1 MERIKYFPWESLI
14 DILLNYV
21 DIGIHIVDKNGVTL
35 FYNKANSKLEGLTEE
50 EVIGKNILEV
60 FPSLTPETS
69 TLLKVLKTGEPIIN
83 KLQVFLTYKGK
94 EITTLNTTFPLY
106 YGGELIGAIELSRD
120 ITEVK
125 KLSEKIIELQSEKE
139 ELVNKIQKLPNLDDF
154 KTKDERI
161 LKIKEEIKKI
171 KDLDTPI
178 LIVGEPQV
186 GKRLLAQIIHSTSE
200 RKDKKFLYLNCSTI
214 EESLLEETIFGIYD
228 SKQKLLKEGLIHI
241 VNGGTLYLA
250 NIDFLPLNLQD
261 KLAIL
266 IESGELSGRLITSI
280 ETLPIFSIKEGKLKK
295 DLYYLI
301 SKIEFDIPPLRERK
315 EDIKLLSDYFLNK
328 LNKKY
333 KQNKK
338 FGEDFINFLLSFS
351 FPGNVG
357 ELFYIIEYSYLNS
370 EGKIIKKSSLPK
382 SIYYKELSLNDISS
396 EFEKKII
403 EEVLEISNNNIS
415 KASKILKIPR
425 QTLQYKIKKLKIGER
440 RKAWEE
446 IDLEDIE

>member
-125 KLSEKIIELQSEKE
+125 KLSEKIIELQSEKRE
-139 ELVNKIQKLPNLDDF
+139 ETKEIQKLPDLDDF
-154 KTKDERI
+154 KTKNERI

-186 GKRLLAQIIHSTSE
+186 GKRLLAQIIHSTSN
-200 RKDKKFLYLNCSTI
+200 RKNRRFLYLNCSTL
-214 EESLLEETIFGIYD
+214 EESLLEETIFGVFD
-228 SKQKLLKEGLIHI
+228 SNQKLIKEGLVHI

-250 NIDFLPLNLQD
+250 NVDSLPLNLQD

-266 IESGELSGRLITSI
+266 IESGELSGGLITSI

-301 SKIEFDIPPLRERK
+301 SKIEFDIPPLRDRK

-333 KQNKK
+333 KKDKK
-338 FGEDFINFLLSFS
+338 FSEDFMDFLLSFN

-370 EGKIIKKSSLPK
+370 EGKIINKNSLPK
-382 SIYYKELSLNDISS
+382 SIYFKEISLNEISKD
-396 EFEKKII
+396 FEKKII
-403 EEVLEISNNNIS
+403 EEVLHISNNNIS

-440 RKAWEE
+440 RKVWKE
-446 IDLEDIE
+446 INLEDIE

>member
-161 LKIKEEIKKI
+161 LKIKEEIKKV

>member
-440 RKAWEE
+440 RKA
-446 IDLEDIE
+446 

>member
-125 KLSEKIIELQSEKE
+125 KLSEKIIELQSEKRE
-139 ELVNKIQKLPNLDDF
+139 ETKEIQKLPDLDDF

-171 KDLDTPI
+171 KELDTPI

-186 GKRLLAQIIHSTSE
+186 GKRLLAQIIHSTSN
-200 RKDKKFLYLNCSTI
+200 RKNRRFLYLNCSTLQ
-214 EESLLEETIFGIYD
+214 ESLLEETIFGVFD
-228 SKQKLLKEGLIHI
+228 SNQKLIKEGLVHI

-250 NIDFLPLNLQD
+250 NVDSLPLNLQD

-266 IESGELSGRLITSI
+266 IESGELSGGLITSI

-301 SKIEFDIPPLRERK
+301 SKIEFDIPPLRDRK

-333 KQNKK
+333 KKDKK
-338 FGEDFINFLLSFS
+338 FSEDFMNFLLSFN

-370 EGKIIKKSSLPK
+370 EGKKINKNSLPK
-382 SIYYKELSLNDISS
+382 SIYFKEISLNEIS
-396 EFEKKII
+396 EDFEKKII
-403 EEVLEISNNNIS
+403 EEVLHISNNNIS

-425 QTLQYKIKKLKIGER
+425 QTLQYKIKKFKLGER
-440 RKAWEE
+440 RKVWKE
-446 IDLEDIE
+446 INLEDIE

>member
-35 FYNKANSKLEGLTEE
+35 FYNKANSKLEGLSED

-125 KLSEKIIELQSEKE
+125 KLSEKIIELQKEKME
-139 ELVNKIQKLPNLDDF
+139 EKQGKTNFPTLDDF
-154 KTKDERI
+154 ITKDERI
-161 LKIKEEIKKI
+161 LKIKETIKNV

-178 LIVGEPQV
+178 LLIGESQV
-186 GKRLLAQIIHSTSE
+186 GKRLLSQIIHAISE
-200 RKDKKFLYLNCSTI
+200 RKDSKFLYLNCATI
-214 EESLLEETIFGIYD
+214 EESLIEETIFGLYD
-228 SKQKLLKEGLIHI
+228 ENQNLIKEGLIHI
-241 VNGGTLYLA
+241 LNGGTLYLA
-250 NIDFLPLNLQD
+250 NIDYIPLRIQDRLSFLLDTQELN
-261 KLAIL
+261 
-266 IESGELSGRLITSI
+266 GRLITSL
-280 ETLPIFSIKEGKLKK
+280 ENLPIFSIKDGKLKK
-295 DLYYLI
+295 DFYYKI
-301 SKIEFDIPPLRERK
+301 SKIEITIPPLRERK
-315 EDIKLLSDYFLNK
+315 DDIRILSDFYLKK

-333 KQNKK
+333 KKDKK
-338 FGEDFINFLLSFS
+338 FGEDFLNFLLTYN

-370 EGKIIKKSSLPK
+370 EGKVLNKTHLPK
-382 SIYYKELSLNDISS
+382 SIYFKESSLNELSS
-396 EFEKKII
+396 EFEKRII

-425 QTLQYKIKKLKIGER
+425 QTLQYKIKKYKVLER
-440 RKAWEE
+440 RKR
-446 IDLEDIE
+446 

>member
-125 KLSEKIIELQSEKE
+125 KLSEKIIELQSEKRE
-139 ELVNKIQKLPNLDDF
+139 ETKEIQKLPDLDDF

-171 KDLDTPI
+171 KELDTPI

-186 GKRLLAQIIHSTSE
+186 GKRLLAQIIHSTSN
-200 RKDKKFLYLNCSTI
+200 RKNRRFLYLNCSTL
-214 EESLLEETIFGIYD
+214 EESLLEETIFGVFD
-228 SKQKLLKEGLIHI
+228 SNQKLIKEGLVHI

-250 NIDFLPLNLQD
+250 NVDSLPLNLQD

-266 IESGELSGRLITSI
+266 IESGELSGGLITSI

-301 SKIEFDIPPLRERK
+301 SKIEFDIPPLRDRK

-333 KQNKK
+333 KKDKK
-338 FGEDFINFLLSFS
+338 FSEDFMNFLLSFN

-370 EGKIIKKSSLPK
+370 EGKIINKNSLPK
-382 SIYYKELSLNDISS
+382 SIYFKEISLNEIS
-396 EFEKKII
+396 EDFEKKII
-403 EEVLEISNNNIS
+403 EEVLHISNNNIS

-425 QTLQYKIKKLKIGER
+425 QTLQYKIKKFKLGER
-440 RKAWEE
+440 RKVWKE
-446 IDLEDIE
+446 INLEDIE